1 VRLLLARHA
10 QTAWSRE
17 DRFCG
22 RTEVPLSAVGEAQA
36 ERLAARLRDSGAVA
50 LYTSPAA
57 RALATAAIVG
67 QATGLTPRALPD
79 LREVDFGRWE
89 GLSRAEVRGRDAE
102 AYAAW
107 LVDPTRSPPPDGE
120 PVAAACRRVLDAVER
135 LACEHAGSTVVVI
148 GHRTLN
154 RLLLCALLGATLSRY
169 RRLDQSEACLNVV
182 DVEQGSAVLRLLN
195 DTSHLVTLEEGRR
208 EGGS

>member
-1 VRLLLARHA
+1 MRLLLARHA

-22 RTEVPLSAVGEAQA
+22 RTEVPLSVVGEAQA

-67 QATGLTPRALPD
+67 QATRLTPRALPD
-79 LREVDFGRWE
+79 FREVDFGRWE
-89 GLSRAEVRGRDAE
+89 GLSRAEVRVRDADV
-102 AYAAW
+102 YQAW
-107 LVDPTRSPPPDGE
+107 LADPTQSPPPDGE
-120 PVAAACRRVLDAVER
+120 PVAAASRRVLDAVGH
-135 LACEHAGSTVVVI
+135 LAREHARSTVVVI
-148 GHRTLN
+148 GHRTLT
-154 RLLLCALLGATLSRY
+154 RILLCALLGAPLSCY

-182 DVEQGSAVLRLLN
+182 EVEQESAMLRLLN
-195 DTSHLVTLEEGRR
+195 DTSHLVALEERNR